1 MLKYISKRIFGSII
15 LLIVA
20 FTVLYFCFWWINVEQ
35 FSNGIGFFD
44 YLGIIWDRYVIF
56 VSNIIRNN
64 SWGLYHRE
72 EIWDVVFHRMHYTLK
87 ITLASLFFFTFGG
100 IGLGLL
106 AAMRRNKP
114 ADKIISGL
122 STIFSSIPSF
132 VMVWLLML
140 FLGWEL
146 QILPPIYPA
155 ATTNVWEGFL
165 GLIIPVFSLALWPLS
180 KMIQLVR
187 GEIIENITTDY
198 IMLARIKGLTENQC
212 IKRHLLKNISVVILP
227 EITTSFMFVLTS
239 SFLVEI
245 IYNINGVANLFYD
258 SFVLPYGDL
267 PGINF
272 VSINVPIA
280 LLIVT
285 FYISF
290 GILMSLLFDCIH
302 IWVDPRIKIGSN
314 KFNT

>member
-1 MLKYISKRIFGSII
+1 
-15 LLIVA
+15 
-20 FTVLYFCFWWINVEQ
+20 
-35 FSNGIGFFD
+35 
-44 YLGIIWDRYVIF
+44 
-56 VSNIIRNN
+56 
-64 SWGLYHRE
+64 
-72 EIWDVVFHRMHYTLK
+72 
-87 ITLASLFFFTFGG
+87 
-100 IGLGLL
+100 
-106 AAMRRNKP
+106 
-114 ADKIISGL
+114 
-122 STIFSSIPSF
+122 
-132 VMVWLLML
+132 
-140 FLGWEL
+140 
-146 QILPPIYPA
+146 
-155 ATTNVWEGFL
+155 
-165 GLIIPVFSLALWPLS
+165 
-180 KMIQLVR
+180 MIQLVR